1 MLCKYKNNYSSEL
14 IECLSEVAK
23 CNWAI
28 TTEANVNELI
38 KQKVAVRIL
47 NVSSEY
53 FAQA

>member
-14 IECLSEVAK
+14 IECLPEVAK
-23 CNWAI
+23 SNWAI

-47 NVSSEY
+47 DGNSEHV
-53 FAQA
+53 AHA